1 MNRTDLTLIIV
12 SSIVIALVLGWSAR
26 WLFDRLN
33 RVPHG
38 ANEEGLDPIAAA
50 EAAKAKAEAE
60 LKRIQLD
67 YASEYNQI
75 KAELEATMD
84 GLRSARQRADAAE
97 AELQVLKA
105 EAAPR
110 APDERKDESKP

>member
-12 SSIVIALVLGWSAR
+12 SAIVIALVLGWSAR

-38 ANEEGLDPIAAA
+38 ADENGQDPLEAA
-50 EAAKAKAEAE
+50 EEARDNAEAE
-60 LKRIQLD
+60 LTRIQLE
-67 YASEYNQI
+67 YASEYNQL

-84 GLRSARQRADAAE
+84 GLRTARQKSEALQDEVDA
-97 AELQVLKA
+97 LKG
-105 EAAPR
+105 
-110 APDERKDESKP
+110 

>member
-12 SSIVIALVLGWSAR
+12 SAIVIALVLGWSAR

-33 RVPHG
+33 RLPHG
-38 ANEEGLDPIAAA
+38 AGEEDPDPLKAA
-50 EAAKAKAEAE
+50 EAARDKAEAE
-60 LKRIQLD
+60 LKRIQLE
-67 YASEYNQI
+67 YASEYNQL

-97 AELQVLKA
+97 AAL
-105 EAAPR
+105 EAAKEDK
-110 APDERKDESKP
+110 APPKEG

>member
-12 SSIVIALVLGWSAR
+12 SAIVIALVLGWSAR

-38 ANEEGLDPIAAA
+38 ADENGLDPL
-50 EAAKAKAEAE
+50 EAAKEAQEKAEAE
-60 LKRIQLD
+60 LKRIQLE
-67 YASEYNQI
+67 YASEYNQL

-84 GLRSARQRADAAE
+84 GLRSARQRADSVE
-97 AELQVLKA
+97 AELKA
-105 EAAPR
+105 LQCEEP
-110 APDERKDESKP
+110 PVVD

>member
-12 SSIVIALVLGWSAR
+12 SAIVIALVLGWSAR

-38 ANEEGLDPIAAA
+38 ADEKGEDPLQVAMDAQM
-50 EAAKAKAEAE
+50 KAEAE
-60 LKRIQLD
+60 LTRIQLE
-67 YASEYNQI
+67 YASEYNQL

-84 GLRSARQRADAAE
+84 GLRTARQKSEALQDEVDALKGE
-97 AELQVLKA
+97 APSA
-105 EAAPR
+105 SP
-110 APDERKDESKP
+110 

>member
-26 WLFDRLN
+26 WLFDRLY

-38 ANEEGLDPIAAA
+38 ADENGLDPL
-50 EAAKAKAEAE
+50 EAAKEAQGKAEAE
-60 LKRIQLD
+60 LKRIQLE
-67 YASEYNQI
+67 YASEYNQV

-97 AELQVLKA
+97 AALESLQS
-105 EAAPR
+105 EEPPAA
-110 APDERKDESKP
+110 D

>member
-12 SSIVIALVLGWSAR
+12 SAIVIALVLGWSAR

-33 RVPHG
+33 HIPHG
-38 ANEEGLDPIAAA
+38 SDDDSENPLEVA
-50 EAAKAKAEAE
+50 EAGLARAEAD
-60 LKRIQLD
+60 LTRIQLE

-84 GLRSARQRADAAE
+84 GLRSARQRSESLQQELDAVTRE
-97 AELQVLKA
+97 DQPKTE
-105 EAAPR
+105 
-110 APDERKDESKP
+110 

>member
-12 SSIVIALVLGWSAR
+12 SAIVIALVLGWSAR

-38 ANEEGLDPIAAA
+38 ADENGLDPLQAA
-50 EAAKAKAEAE
+50 EAARDSAEGE
-60 LKRIQLD
+60 LARIRLE
-67 YASEYNQI
+67 YASEYNQL

-84 GLRSARQRADAAE
+84 GLRLARQRSETLQDELDALRGKE
-97 AELQVLKA
+97 
-105 EAAPR
+105 
-110 APDERKDESKP
+110 

>member
-12 SSIVIALVLGWSAR
+12 SAIVIALVLGWSAR

-38 ANEEGLDPIAAA
+38 ADENGLDPL
-50 EAAKAKAEAE
+50 EAAREAQANAEAE
-60 LKRIQLD
+60 LTRIQLE
-67 YASEYNQI
+67 YASEYNQL

-84 GLRSARQRADAAE
+84 GLRTARQKSEALQDEVDA
-97 AELQVLKA
+97 LKG
-105 EAAPR
+105 EGP
-110 APDERKDESKP
+110 PVTQ

>member
-12 SSIVIALVLGWSAR
+12 SAIVIALVLGWSAR

-38 ANEEGLDPIAAA
+38 ADENGEDPLQVAMDAQM
-50 EAAKAKAEAE
+50 KAEAE
-60 LKRIQLD
+60 LTRIQLE
-67 YASEYNQI
+67 YASEYNQL

-84 GLRSARQRADAAE
+84 GLRTARQKSEALQDEVDALKGE
-97 AELQVLKA
+97 APSA
-105 EAAPR
+105 SP
-110 APDERKDESKP
+110 

>member
-33 RVPHG
+33 RVPLK
-38 ANEEGLDPIAAA
+38 ANDEEADPLEAA
-50 EAAKAKAEAE
+50 EAARDAAEAE
-60 LKRIQLD
+60 LKRIQLE
-67 YASEYNQI
+67 YASEYNQL

-84 GLRSARQRADAAE
+84 GLRTARQQVEEAE
-97 AELQVLKA
+97 AKL
-105 EAAPR
+105 EAHQGETPPAT
-110 APDERKDESKP
+110 E

>member
-38 ANEEGLDPIAAA
+38 ANEDGLDPLEAA
-50 EAAKAKAEAE
+50 EEAKDNAEAE
-60 LKRIQLD
+60 LKRIQQE
-67 YASEYNQI
+67 YASEYNQL

-84 GLRSARQRADAAE
+84 GLHSARQRADAAE
-97 AELQVLKA
+97 AALKDLQS
-105 EAAPR
+105 EAP
-110 APDERKDESKP
+110 

>member
-12 SSIVIALVLGWSAR
+12 SAIVIALVLGWSAR

-38 ANEEGLDPIAAA
+38 ANDEGMDPLEVA
-50 EAAKAKAEAE
+50 EAARDKAETE
-60 LKRIQLD
+60 LKRIQLE
-67 YASEYNQI
+67 YASEYNQV

-84 GLRSARQRADAAE
+84 GLRIARQRSEALQDELDA
-97 AELQVLKA
+97 LKS
-105 EAAPR
+105 
-110 APDERKDESKP
+110 DGKPSEP